1 MEKSASPPSPEISWG
16 EWGAP
21 NHLSISGPRLLPLPR
36 PLKERLP
43 IRENIYKEK
52 PMKGKVWRFGEAIS
66 TDHIIPGRYF
76 YLRSNLPELSKHL
89 LEYER
94 PGFSEMVSPG
104 DFIVAGQ
111 NFGLGSSREHAA
123 IVIKMNGIQAVL
135 AKSFARIFYRNCF
148 NNGLPAIICDAGKF
162 SEGDIIE
169 LFIEEG
175 KIVNHTKNETLLFAA
190 LPPVMKR
197 ILSDGGLVEHVKKY
211 KDLKL
216 F

>member
-1 MEKSASPPSPEISWG
+1 
-16 EWGAP
+16 
-21 NHLSISGPRLLPLPR
+21 
-36 PLKERLP
+36 
-43 IRENIYKEK
+43 
-52 PMKGKVWRFGEAIS
+52 MKGKAWKFGDAIS

-94 PGFSEMVSPG
+94 PGFSEMVSQG
-104 DFIVAGQ
+104 DFIVGGN

-148 NNGLPAIICDAGKF
+148 NNALPAIICNTDPIQ
-162 SEGDIIE
+162 EGDE
-169 LFIEEG
+169 LEIFLEDG
-175 KIVNHTKNETLLFAA
+175 KINNLTRKETVTFSPF
-190 LPPVMKR
+190 PPMMKR

-216 F
+216 TP

>member
-1 MEKSASPPSPEISWG
+1 M
-16 EWGAP
+16 
-21 NHLSISGPRLLPLPR
+21 R
-36 PLKERLP
+36 
-43 IRENIYKEK
+43 
-52 PMKGKVWRFGEAIS
+52 GKVWKFGNAIS

-89 LEYER
+89 MEYEK

-111 NFGLGSSREHAA
+111 NFGQGSSREHAA

-148 NNGLPAIICDAGKF
+148 NNGLPAIICDTDKF
-162 SEGDIIE
+162 YEGDEIE
-169 LFIEEG
+169 LFVDQG
-175 KIVNHTKNETLLFAA
+175 KIINDTRNETVFFNA

-211 KDLKL
+211 RDLKL
-216 F
+216 VDHVLP

>member
-1 MEKSASPPSPEISWG
+1 M
-16 EWGAP
+16 
-21 NHLSISGPRLLPLPR
+21 R
-36 PLKERLP
+36 
-43 IRENIYKEK
+43 
-52 PMKGKVWRFGEAIS
+52 GKVWKFGDAIS

-94 PGFSEMVSPG
+94 PGFSETVSFG

-148 NNGLPAIICDAGKF
+148 NNGLPAIICDTEKF
-162 SEGDIIE
+162 GEGDEIE
-169 LFIEEG
+169 LFVEGG
-175 KIVNHTKNETLLFAA
+175 KIINHTRHEAIIFTP

-211 KDLKL
+211 GDLRL
-216 F
+216 NL

>member
-1 MEKSASPPSPEISWG
+1 
-16 EWGAP
+16 
-21 NHLSISGPRLLPLPR
+21 
-36 PLKERLP
+36 
-43 IRENIYKEK
+43 
-52 PMKGKVWRFGEAIS
+52 MKGKAWKFGDAIS

-94 PGFSEMVSPG
+94 PGFSETVSQG
-104 DFIVAGQ
+104 DFIVAGN

-148 NNGLPAIICDAGKF
+148 NNGLPAIICNTDLIQ
-162 SEGDIIE
+162 EGDALEILLE
-169 LFIEEG
+169 DG
-175 KIVNHTKNETLLFAA
+175 KINNLTRNKTITFSHF
-190 LPPVMKR
+190 PPMMKR

-211 KDLKL
+211 RDLKL
-216 F
+216 TI

>member
-1 MEKSASPPSPEISWG
+1 
-16 EWGAP
+16 
-21 NHLSISGPRLLPLPR
+21 
-36 PLKERLP
+36 
-43 IRENIYKEK
+43 
-52 PMKGKVWRFGEAIS
+52 MKGKVWKFGDAIS

-94 PGFSEMVSPG
+94 PSFIEKLSPG
-104 DFIVAGQ
+104 DYIVAGE

-148 NNGLPAIICDAGKF
+148 NNGLPAIICDTEKF
-162 SEGDIIE
+162 DEGDEIE
-169 LFIEEG
+169 LFVHDG
-175 KIVNHTKNETLLFAA
+175 KIINYRRNETIFFTT

-197 ILSDGGLVEHVKKY
+197 ILNDGGLVEHVKKY

-216 F
+216 V

>member
-1 MEKSASPPSPEISWG
+1 M
-16 EWGAP
+16 
-21 NHLSISGPRLLPLPR
+21 R
-36 PLKERLP
+36 
-43 IRENIYKEK
+43 
-52 PMKGKVWRFGEAIS
+52 GKVWKFGNAIS

-94 PGFSEMVSPG
+94 PGFSEMVSLG

-148 NNGLPAIICDAGKF
+148 NNGLPAIICDTEKF
-162 SEGDIIE
+162 GEGDEIE
-169 LFIEEG
+169 LFVQEG
-175 KIVNHTKNETLLFAA
+175 KIINHTRNEAIIFIPLS
-190 LPPVMKR
+190 PVMKR

-211 KDLKL
+211 GDLKL
-216 F
+216 V

>member
-1 MEKSASPPSPEISWG
+1 
-16 EWGAP
+16 
-21 NHLSISGPRLLPLPR
+21 
-36 PLKERLP
+36 
-43 IRENIYKEK
+43 
-52 PMKGKVWRFGEAIS
+52 MKGKVWKLGDAIS

-76 YLRSNLPELSKHL
+76 YLRSNLPELSKHI

-111 NFGLGSSREHAA
+111 NLGLGSSREHAA

-148 NNGLPAIICDAGKF
+148 NNGLPAIICDTDPL
-162 SEGDIIE
+162 SEGDEIE
-169 LFIEEG
+169 IFIDQG
-175 KIVNHTKNETLLFAA
+175 KIINHTKDKTLSFSAF
-190 LPPVMKR
+190 PPMMKK

-216 F
+216 V

>member
-1 MEKSASPPSPEISWG
+1 M
-16 EWGAP
+16 
-21 NHLSISGPRLLPLPR
+21 R
-36 PLKERLP
+36 
-43 IRENIYKEK
+43 
-52 PMKGKVWRFGEAIS
+52 GKVWKFGDAIS

-76 YLRSNLPELSKHL
+76 YLRSNLPELSKHI

-148 NNGLPAIICDAGKF
+148 NNGLPAIICDIEKLK
-162 SEGDIIE
+162 EGDVIE
-169 LFIEEG
+169 LFVEEG
-175 KIVNHTKNETLLFAA
+175 KIINYTRNETIVFAT
-190 LPPVMKR
+190 LSHVMKR
-197 ILSDGGLVEHVKKY
+197 ILNDGGLVEHVKKY

-216 F
+216 V

>member
-1 MEKSASPPSPEISWG
+1 V
-16 EWGAP
+16 
-21 NHLSISGPRLLPLPR
+21 
-36 PLKERLP
+36 
-43 IRENIYKEK
+43 
-52 PMKGKVWRFGEAIS
+52 KGKAWKFGDAIS

-76 YLRSNLPELSKHL
+76 YLRSNLPELSKHI

-123 IVIKMNGIQAVL
+123 LVIKLSGIQAVL

-148 NNGLPAIICDAGKF
+148 NNGLPAIICNTDRIM
-162 SEGDIIE
+162 EGDQLE
-169 LFIEEG
+169 LFVEEG
-175 KIVNHTKNETLLFAA
+175 KIVNQTRNETLTFSA

-197 ILSDGGLVEHVKKY
+197 ILSDGGLVGHVKKY

-216 F
+216 TE

>member
-1 MEKSASPPSPEISWG
+1 MRGRAWK
-16 EWGAP
+16 
-21 NHLSISGPRLLPLPR
+21 
-36 PLKERLP
+36 
-43 IRENIYKEK
+43 
-52 PMKGKVWRFGEAIS
+52 FGDAIS

-76 YLRSNLPELSKHL
+76 YLRSNLPELSKHI

-94 PGFSEMVSPG
+94 PGFSEMTSPG
-104 DFIVAGQ
+104 DFIVAGL

-123 IVIKMNGIQAVL
+123 LVIKLNGIQAVL

-148 NNGLPAIICDAGKF
+148 NNGLPAVICDTDKIM
-162 SEGDIIE
+162 EGDELE

-175 KIVNHTKNETLLFAA
+175 KIVNYTGNETFDFST
-190 LPPVMKR
+190 LPPVMKK

-216 F
+216 TK

>member
-1 MEKSASPPSPEISWG
+1 
-16 EWGAP
+16 
-21 NHLSISGPRLLPLPR
+21 
-36 PLKERLP
+36 
-43 IRENIYKEK
+43 
-52 PMKGKVWRFGEAIS
+52 MKGKVWKFGDAIS

-94 PGFSEMVSPG
+94 PSFIEKVSPG
-104 DFIVAGQ
+104 DYIVAGE

-148 NNGLPAIICDAGKF
+148 NNGLPAVICDTEKF
-162 SEGDIIE
+162 NEGDEIE
-169 LFIEEG
+169 LFVHDE
-175 KIVNHTKNETLLFAA
+175 KIINYTRNETIFFTA

-211 KDLKL
+211 RDLKL
-216 F
+216 V

>member
-1 MEKSASPPSPEISWG
+1 
-16 EWGAP
+16 
-21 NHLSISGPRLLPLPR
+21 
-36 PLKERLP
+36 
-43 IRENIYKEK
+43 
-52 PMKGKVWRFGEAIS
+52 MKGKVWKFGDAIS

-76 YLRSNLPELSKHL
+76 YLRSNLPELSKHI

-94 PGFSEMVSPG
+94 PGFSEMISPG

-123 IVIKMNGIQAVL
+123 IVIKMNNIQAVL

-148 NNGLPAIICDAGKF
+148 NNGLPVVVCDTERF
-162 SEGDIIE
+162 EERDEIE

-175 KIVNHTKNETLLFAA
+175 KIVNYTRKETLSFIA

-216 F
+216 V